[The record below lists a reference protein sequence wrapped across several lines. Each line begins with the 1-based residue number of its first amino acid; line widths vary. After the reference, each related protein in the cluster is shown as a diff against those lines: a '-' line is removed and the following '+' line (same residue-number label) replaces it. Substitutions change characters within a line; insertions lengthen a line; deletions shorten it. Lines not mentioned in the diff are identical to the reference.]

1 MVDVYA
7 GTMSGAE
14 VISFSVVMPAYNTAA
29 WVGPAI
35 ESVLNQTRRDF
46 ELIVVDDGST
56 DDTVATVER
65 FVRQNERISLITQ
78 PHRGSSAA
86 RNAAIARSVGEYVSF
101 IDSDDLWLPCYLE
114 VMATTLAGHPRAA
127 VAHTDA
133 WVLFDEIKKIARGT
147 AMGAYQPPAVP
158 GEPLAFLRAL
168 LEHSNFVYGATTVR
182 RRVLVEVGGFREG
195 LMSSLDYELWMRI
208 AAHGHSFVRCPEN
221 LAVYRRRAD
230 QITSDPAAHHR
241 SLPEVYRLVAEEYD
255 VPNDIREHA
264 RRLRLEW
271 IRRSGEPVTTRRRP
285 VPRAVRPLHRVLWKL
300 RWFRIRPPAKVRAAF
315 PDLDKV

>member
-1 MVDVYA
+1 
-7 GTMSGAE
+7 
-14 VISFSVVMPAYNTAA
+14 MPAYNTGA

-65 FVRQNERISLITQ
+65 FVRQDDRISLIAK

-101 IDSDDLWLPCYLE
+101 IDSDDLWLPRYLE

-133 WVLFDEIKKIARGT
+133 WVLFDEVKKIARGT

-182 RRVLVEVGGFREG
+182 RRVLVEVGGFRED

-255 VPNDIREHA
+255 VPDDVRELA
-264 RRLRLEW
+264 RLLQEEW
-271 IRRSGEPVTTRRRP
+271 VRRAGQPIMARRRP
-285 VPRAVRPLHRVLWKL
+285 LPRAVRPLHRALSRL
-300 RWFRIRPPAKVRAAF
+300 RWFHIRPPAKVRAAF